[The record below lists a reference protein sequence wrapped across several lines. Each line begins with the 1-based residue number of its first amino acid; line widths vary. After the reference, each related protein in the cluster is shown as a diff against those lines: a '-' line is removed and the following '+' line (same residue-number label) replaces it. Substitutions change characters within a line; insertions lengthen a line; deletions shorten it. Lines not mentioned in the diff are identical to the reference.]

1 MREQAKVFTWIA
13 VGEGDLTR
21 GQLLQVVFFV
31 EMRVVATDVQMHLL
45 LRKQGQEG
53 ANDVEVLFVG
63 IEETSSLE
71 VTIVAAADVNSQSQA
86 VV

>member
-1 MREQAKVFTWIA
+1 
-13 VGEGDLTR
+13 
-21 GQLLQVVFFV
+21 
-31 EMRVVATDVQMHLL
+31 MRVVATDVQMHLL
-45 LRKQGQEG
+45 LRKQTQEG